1 MNSCNTCC
9 NPKTPDC
16 NSIEMS
22 NLQRCN
28 GVTMYG
34 CGNPMY
40 NVYCWDHAHPMC
52 YKPEPVAIEH
62 LCAYL
67 RKDEAS
73 HIYATKQGIFD
84 LQTIISNTYQTKED
98 AYTKSEID
106 EMIQQAVQDA
116 IAGVD
121 LSGYYTKSET
131 DYKLNNYYTKSQ
143 ADAKFAAANNT
154 NIYGN

>member
-1 MNSCNTCC
+1 MH
-9 NPKTPDC
+9 
-16 NSIEMS
+16 
-22 NLQRCN
+22 
-28 GVTMYG
+28 G

-52 YKPEPVAIEH
+52 YKPEPVAIEY

-121 LSGYYTKSET
+121 LSGYYTKGET

-143 ADAKFAAANNT
+143 TDAKFAAV
-154 NIYGN
+154 